1 MKRYVKQECRMS
13 IPKWRLYLNAIICVI
28 GILFALPNILSVNVL
43 DKLPS
48 IFPKE
53 KVPLGLDLQG
63 GSHLLLEMDTNVI
76 GKAYYERIIDAV
88 KKILD
93 EYGQEVTY
101 KEIVGNEKEVILTV
115 NDKVAA
121 QALLKMQNIDKGVN
135 IFHSNGRDGMDDI
148 TVKIKDD
155 VLDAKYDDA
164 LNKTMEIVRKR
175 IDEQG
180 TKELSIQ
187 KSGKSRIVL
196 QMPGVQNPEYVKN
209 LLGRTAK
216 MTFHIVDDK
225 LPDVAEGEHKKMSL
239 RSVYLPMSVR
249 GKAGRFYTAVYK
261 KAVVNGA
268 NLIDAHVD
276 YGQNGEVV
284 VAFKFN
290 DVGTEEFAVATR
302 KNIGKRL
309 AIVLDNQIISAPNI
323 QTSIPGGSGIITGNF
338 SLEEANDL
346 AILLRSG
353 ALPAPLH
360 TVEEKIVGPDLGSDS
375 IKAGIFATVLAV
387 ICIMAF
393 MFAEYRIFG
402 LAANIALLFNLIF
415 LIACMSVMQA
425 TLTLPGLAGIA
436 LTLGMAVDA
445 NVLINERIREEVR
458 KGTKVLAALDL
469 GYKKAMGTIIDSNLT
484 TVFGAIALYFCGSG
498 SVKGFAVT
506 LILGIGIS
514 MFTAISLTKCL
525 KVLYFANKKTTE
537 IQIP

>member
-1 MKRYVKQECRMS
+1 MR

-28 GILFALPNILSVNVL
+28 GILFALPNVLSVDVL
-43 DKLPS
+43 NKLPN

-63 GSHLLLEMDTNVI
+63 GSHLLLEMDTKVI
-76 GKAYYERIIDAV
+76 KKSYYEYMIEAI
-88 KKILD
+88 KKVLD
-93 EYGQEVTY
+93 EYGAEITY
-101 KEIVGNEKEVILTV
+101 KDITGEENEIELVMD
-115 NDKVAA
+115 DKIEAA
-121 QALLKMQNIDKGVN
+121 ALLKIQNIDRNVSIN
-135 IFHSNGRDGMDDI
+135 LERRENGCSTLRMRIVQDA
-148 TVKIKDD
+148 
-155 VLDAKYDDA
+155 LNAKYDDA

-187 KSGKSRIVL
+187 KSGHSRIVL
-196 QMPGVQNPEYVKN
+196 QMPGVQNPEYVKS

-249 GKAGRFYTAVYK
+249 GKPGRFYTAVYK
-261 KAVVNGA
+261 KAAVNGA
-268 NLIDAHVD
+268 NLTDAHVD

-290 DVGTEEFAVATR
+290 DLGTEEFAVATR

-323 QTSIPGGSGIITGNF
+323 QTAIPGGSGVITGNF

-360 TVEEKIVGPDLGSDS
+360 TIEEKIVGPDLGSDS

-387 ICIMAF
+387 VCIMIF

-402 LAANIALLFNLIF
+402 IAADIALLFNLIL

-469 GYKKAMGTIIDSNLT
+469 GYKKAIGTIIDSNLT

-525 KVLYFANKKTTE
+525 KELYFANKKTTE